1 MSARIIS
8 LLKSWAQKLCNFES
22 YRLDSKL
29 ESKIFQLNSHWYKSH
44 RLKSTHSR
52 QFNKHRINHDSE
64 NIHAID
70 NILTSLVHSTVHAS
84 RIFNYGS
91 ASDPPSP
98 PHDPPVAAALEEADV
113 YLIHEYIWRRQASI
127 TAHVACFPIYKLF
140 TDMERRLGTSRIMR
154 WWDQDIVQ

>member
-1 MSARIIS
+1 MI
-8 LLKSWAQKLCNFES
+8 LNWNQKYSNS
-22 YRLDSKL
+22 IHIDTNHTDSNQP
-29 ESKIFQLNSHWYKSH
+29 IPDNSTNIGS
-44 RLKSTHSR
+44 
-52 QFNKHRINHDSE
+52 IHDSE

-98 PHDPPVAAALEEADV
+98 PHDPPVAAALEEADI